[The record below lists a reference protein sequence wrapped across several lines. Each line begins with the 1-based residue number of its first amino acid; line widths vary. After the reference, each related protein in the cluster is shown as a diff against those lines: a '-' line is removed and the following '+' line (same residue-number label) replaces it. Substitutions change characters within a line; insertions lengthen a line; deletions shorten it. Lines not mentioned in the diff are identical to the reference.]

1 MNKYFLFVILCLQS
15 LFTFGQEEYNNC
27 ADAFELCP
35 TTTFSLNNID
45 ANATVCANCEDDFNF
60 CFAGENSIW
69 MTFTTNDLG
78 GDVNVDFSNIVFEN
92 NPNQGNGLQATIIE
106 ATVPCVSS
114 SYTLVSNCEANANN
128 DFTLTAN
135 GLSPNTL
142 YYVIVN
148 GTMGN
153 GLNAEATFDVN
164 LNGVGV
170 MRNPQLNI
178 STSTTTVCK
187 GNNVVFNAIVQDC
200 DDQQQF
206 NWYVNGTFV
215 SSTVDSTFEY
225 KDLEEGDIVSAELV
239 CFSQCK
245 DTITSNSISFTVHD
259 FLVDAGPDFYIQQG
273 ESVKLQG
280 QTSENNILWTP
291 PYEISDVTI
300 IQPIVAPNE
309 TTTYYLT
316 VDNGD
321 CSIVDEV
328 TIYVEDNLK
337 IPTLFSPNGDGI
349 NDEWE
354 ILGIDNYPNCYI
366 QVFNRWGQI
375 VFQTNGYPKDKRW
388 DGNSESGKELTSGT
402 YYYVID
408 LRDENEQQPK
418 KGTVT
423 IIR

>member
-148 GTMGN
+148 GTMGS

-178 STSTTTVCK
+178 STST
-187 GNNVVFNAIVQDC
+187 
-200 DDQQQF
+200 
-206 NWYVNGTFV
+206 
-215 SSTVDSTFEY
+215 
-225 KDLEEGDIVSAELV
+225 
-239 CFSQCK
+239 
-245 DTITSNSISFTVHD
+245 
-259 FLVDAGPDFYIQQG
+259 
-273 ESVKLQG
+273 
-280 QTSENNILWTP
+280 
-291 PYEISDVTI
+291 
-300 IQPIVAPNE
+300 
-309 TTTYYLT
+309 
-316 VDNGD
+316 
-321 CSIVDEV
+321 
-328 TIYVEDNLK
+328 
-337 IPTLFSPNGDGI
+337 
-349 NDEWE
+349 
-354 ILGIDNYPNCYI
+354 
-366 QVFNRWGQI
+366 
-375 VFQTNGYPKDKRW
+375 
-388 DGNSESGKELTSGT
+388 
-402 YYYVID
+402 
-408 LRDENEQQPK
+408 
-418 KGTVT
+418 
-423 IIR
+423 